1 MTRWVVLVAV
11 LALGAC
17 ANPQNEAALLA
28 PQTLVGMPK
37 GELLACAGVPQ
48 RTAAAD
54 GAEVLTYG
62 REQVIVERD
71 WDEDEFPWLGPRG
84 PMLWRPEVSTWTRR
98 YRCEATVTVR
108 GGRVAELR
116 YNADRDASLCYEI
129 LGNCLGR

>member
-1 MTRWVVLVAV
+1 MMRWVVVLGV

-17 ANPQNEAALLA
+17 ANPANEAAVRA

-48 RTAAAD
+48 RTAAAGD
-54 GAEVLTYG
+54 TEYLTYG
-62 REQVIVERD
+62 REQIIVERD
-71 WDEDEFPWLGPRG
+71 WDVDAFPWRGPRG
-84 PMLWRPEVSTWTRR
+84 PILGRPEVSTWTRG
-98 YRCEATVTVR
+98 YRCEATFAVR